1 LWEKKEQSIM
11 SSWKLSAAIISLFLA
26 GSVPAQ
32 AQQTASQG
40 WLEWSIDLGSK
51 ALNSAM
57 APIDYGW
64 SKLSDVLHSGEAEIA
79 AEKEKFL
86 DLLRNH
92 LEVLS
97 KNVDKTGLTMD
108 QVSISPDFIP
118 KISLNFEVKAPV
130 SDFYEAIL
138 RKEFEQSPDLGV
150 IQQTILLALL
160 DVDETAADF
169 KMDGYRFSEV
179 DFELVAIFPEMTL
192 TFQKEDA
199 VGQTPSKARGLSE
212 EVAVRKVPLVYTD
225 GSVN

>member
-118 KISLNFEVKAPV
+118 KISLNFEVKAP
-130 SDFYEAIL
+130 
-138 RKEFEQSPDLGV
+138 DLGV